1 MVPPQMGQLS
11 FLVIQGEIYEPGR
24 KMKATYKEKWGP
36 GSNTP
41 WQLPRV
47 PDVSDHS
54 WLCEPIK
61 FFLLDKLINSEFIVQ
76 GAKTIS
82 TKHSRSRDI
91 QCRHYFLNGLKK
103 VPNNLRKCMKIKVK
117 IS

>member
-11 FLVIQGEIYEPGR
+11 FLVIQGEIYKPGR
-24 KMKATYKEKWGP
+24 KMKATHKEKWGP

-47 PDVSDHS
+47 PDFSDHS

-61 FFLLDKLINSEFIVQ
+61 FFLLAKLIHSEFIFQ

-103 VPNNLRKCMKIKVK
+103 VPGLPWWR
-117 IS
+117 SG